1 MLEGEEAFDSY
12 FSSIMASGRDKDIL
26 HEQAIAVLDDRRL
39 LGDVNLVFTFNSIIP
54 IRMRLRQNPAK
65 YREVQWK
72 QDEDALDIGGILYN
86 NPNVHV
92 KKIGILA
99 QEIAEIR
106 EEFENAK

>member
-1 MLEGEEAFDSY
+1 MIEGKEGGLEYNG
-12 FSSIMASGRDKDIL
+12 
-26 HEQAIAVLDDRRL
+26 IA
-39 LGDVNLVFTFNSIIP
+39 